1 MSDSSPPPAPARGPR
16 TGITI
21 AMIPL
26 GAIAGSV
33 VALLLEIVVG
43 LIAGAVFS
51 AERPSPLSWRFL
63 AALPSTGALVGAV
76 LLPILYVRSRR
87 P

>member
-1 MSDSSPPPAPARGPR
+1 
-16 TGITI
+16 
-21 AMIPL
+21 MIPL

-51 AERPSPLSWRFL
+51 AERPSPFSWRFL